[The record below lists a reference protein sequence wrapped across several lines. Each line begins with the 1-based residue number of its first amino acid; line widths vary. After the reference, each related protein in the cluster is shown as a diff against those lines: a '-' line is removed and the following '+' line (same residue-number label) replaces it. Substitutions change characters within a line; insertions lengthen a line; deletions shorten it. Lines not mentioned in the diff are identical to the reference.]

1 MAPFR
6 SVPHAHSHAF
16 SSSHFIS
23 IHITSSHFTSLH
35 LFSPLFSLPLF
46 FSPLPYTSLFSSP
59 LISSPLSSPPV
70 LHTVSCK
77 EYLRHAAR
85 LGDTHFH
92 RDALKRLIN
101 AILSVGQVY
110 DREKEKQRRKE
121 KDIKDQEDALVT
133 PSHPISSTGEE
144 LGSLILYVNSRM
156 MQFTADEENIIDSM
170 RISNIIVYI
179 SIQSHRIF
187 FIYHQLHRFNVLEIR

>member
-1 MAPFR
+1 MHLPM
-6 SVPHAHSHAF
+6 P
-16 SSSHFIS
+16 S
-23 IHITSSHFTSLH
+23 IPLTSSQSTSLH
-35 LFSPLFSLPLF
+35 LTSLRFTISLLSFPLF
-46 FSPLPYTSLFSSP
+46 FSPLPYTSLLSSP
-59 LISSPLSSPPV
+59 LISSPLSPPPV
-70 LHTVSCK
+70 LHPVSCK
-77 EYLRHAAR
+77 EYLRLAAR

-121 KDIKDQEDALVT
+121 KDRKDQEDALLT

-156 MQFTADEENIIDSM
+156 IQFTADEENIIDSM
-170 RISNIIVYI
+170 LISNIIIYV

-187 FIYHQLHRFNVLEIR
+187 FIYHQLYRFNVLEIRSRSWT